1 MAEVVLVPHKN
12 NNMEYDFYK
21 ITTSS
26 GKSVE
31 LTETHMILSGHCDS
45 ELNLKMAK
53 DVIVGSCFLTID
65 GSIIKTIIITL
76 K

>member
-1 MAEVVLVPHKN
+1 MAEVVLIPHQS
-12 NNMEYDFYK
+12 NNMEYEFYK

-31 LTETHMILSGHCDS
+31 LTDTHMILTGNCDAD
-45 ELNLKMAK
+45 LNLKMAR
-53 DVIVGSCFLTID
+53 DVKVGLCFLTID
-65 GSIIKTIIITL
+65 GCNITITITL